1 MKFERSGGI
10 LLHPT
15 SLPGPYGIGD
25 LGPQAYHFVDW
36 LASTGCKL
44 WQVLPLGPTGYGD
57 SPYQCF
63 SAFAG
68 NPYLISF
75 DALIEDGLLR
85 KDDFADTPEFNASRV
100 DYGLLIPW
108 KLELLQKAF
117 SRFSLALP
125 KGPRD
130 DVGGATVGR
139 EDEALIHEFNGFRAD
154 NASWLDDYALFMSLK
169 EANGGGAWSDWDES
183 MRKRK
188 KSATNGAR
196 KAQAESI
203 DRYSFYQFLF
213 FRQWNKLRAYANE
226 RDITIIGDIPIFI
239 AYDSADAWAN
249 PDLFFLDKNSL
260 PTVVAGVPPDYF
272 SATGQLW
279 GNPLYRWKVHEKTGY
294 AWWLE
299 RFRSVLKFVDVVRLD
314 HFRGFAG
321 YYEIPFGQKT
331 AERGRW
337 VKAPGKDFFT
347 TISSALGGGLS
358 SEQSERIET
367 RCRSVE
373 DTLPIIAEDLGVI
386 TPDVVELRDSFN
398 LPGMKILQFGF
409 TGADNPFLPHHY
421 RTNCVAYTGTHDN
434 DTACGWFDSASEHE
448 GAFALRYLNTDGQDF
463 AWDLIRSVWSSVAV
477 YAITPMQDAL
487 SLGTE
492 ARMNF
497 PSKLGGNWEWRMR
510 QEDMSNELAGRL
522 HDLNKLYS
530 R

>member
-1 MKFERSGGI
+1 MNFERAGGI

-36 LASTGCKL
+36 LASTGCRL

-75 DALIEDGLLR
+75 DSLIDDGLLAQ
-85 KDDFADTPEFNASRV
+85 DDFAEMPDFDGSRV

-108 KLELLQKAF
+108 KLDLLQKAF
-117 SRFSLALP
+117 SRFAAIRS
-125 KGPRD
+125 GP
-130 DVGGATVGR
+130 TVGS
-139 EDEALIHEFNGFRAD
+139 ESEKLIDEFNSFRTD
-154 NASWLDDYALFMSLK
+154 NTSWLDDYALFMSLK
-169 EANGGGAWSDWDES
+169 EANGGGAWSDWDEAL
-183 MRKRK
+183 RTRK
-188 KSATNGAR
+188 KSAMNEAR
-196 KAQAESI
+196 KAHAESI

-213 FRQWNKLRAYANE
+213 FRQWNNLHAYAS
-226 RDITIIGDIPIFI
+226 DLAITIIGDIPIFI

-249 PDLFFLDKNSL
+249 PDLFFLDKNGL

-279 GNPLYRWKVHEKTGY
+279 GNPLYRWKAHEKTGY

-321 YYEIPFGQKT
+321 YYEIPFGEKT

-337 VKAPGKDFFT
+337 VTGPGKNFFGV
-347 TISSALGGGLS
+347 ISSALSG
-358 SEQSERIET
+358 T
-367 RCRSVE
+367 

-386 TPDVVELRDSFN
+386 TADVVDLRDSFN

-409 TGADNPFLPHHY
+409 TGPADPFLPHHY

-434 DTACGWFDSASEHE
+434 DTACGWFDSAPEHE
-448 GAFALRYLNTDGQDF
+448 RAFALRYLNTDGSDF
-463 AWDLIRSVWSSVAV
+463 AWDLIRAVWSSVAV

-497 PSKLGGNWEWRMR
+497 PSKLGGNWEWRMTL
-510 QEDMSNELAGRL
+510 QDMSKELAGRV